1 MIKRFVK
8 YLLLAVGVYAMFGS
22 CFALIMIACGEDKD
36 DVVVETKKETTY
48 VLDCPWG
55 VGPFSNHIFEFDSK
69 GHIVARKYTAILDRG
84 QKIAYTAFEN
94 TVRIEIFS
102 QWDNDYYY
110 GAGNL
115 YQGETNRNI
124 AVYSTKITE
133 EEYKKGISQ

>member
-8 YLLLAVGVYAMFGS
+8 NVLFGIGVSAMLGS
-22 CFALIMIACGEDKD
+22 TFALIITACGEDKD
-36 DVVVETKKETTY
+36 DEVVEVKKETTY
-48 VLDCPWG
+48 VLDCPRV

-84 QKIAYTAFEN
+84 QEIAYTASEN

-102 QWDNDYYY
+102 QWDNNYYH
-110 GAGNL
+110 GAGKL